1 MKKLN
6 DPLDWIGKDK
16 EDKATVIDINI
27 EEIIVNEQVRNKEN
41 VLKDID
47 ELTESVKEFGVNQN
61 LLVVKQGN
69 QYLLIAG
76 ERRLEASKR
85 AGLNSV
91 PCLVKDIK
99 KEDILTYQLLENI
112 QRKDLSKPELSNV
125 LKQLQEK
132 GLTIRQIA
140 EKIHKSKSYV
150 QEILSICEMP
160 EELKEKIT
168 GGTIK
173 KAIEISKIKDEK
185 EKKKLIE
192 NYDSITAG
200 EVKNKRNKLD
210 TNKEK
215 NNINLNKNN
224 SGKYDG
230 YNIENIEISKIKDE
244 KEKKKLIDNYDSITA
259 AVEHLNNTHTDI
271 KIGIIFNINDSD
283 FGISNYMEITFKN
296 DIITSQFIRYLNNFK
311 IKGDD

>member
-6 DPLDWIGKDK
+6 DPLDWIGKDT
-16 EDKATVIDINI
+16 EDKAAVIDINI
-27 EEIIVNEQVRNKEN
+27 DEIIVDEQIRNKEN

-47 ELTESVKEFGVNQN
+47 ELTESIKEFGVNQN
-61 LLVVKQGN
+61 LLVMKN
-69 QYLLIAG
+69 NNKNNEYLLIAG

-91 PCLVKDIK
+91 PCLIKDIK
-99 KEDILTYQLLENI
+99 EEDILIYQLLENI
-112 QRKDLSKPELSNV
+112 QRKDLSKPELANV
-125 LKQLQEK
+125 YKQLQEK

-160 EELKEKIT
+160 EELKGKIT

-192 NYDSITAG
+192 NYD
-200 EVKNKRNKLD
+200 N
-210 TNKEK
+210 
-215 NNINLNKNN
+215 
-224 SGKYDG
+224 
-230 YNIENIEISKIKDE
+230 
-244 KEKKKLIDNYDSITA
+244 ITA
-259 AVEHLNNTHTDI
+259 AVEHLNNTHADI

-283 FGISNYMEITFKN
+283 FGVSNYMEITFKN

>member
-6 DPLDWIGKDK
+6 DPLDWIGKDIK
-16 EDKATVIDINI
+16 EDKAIVIDINI
-27 EEIIVNEQVRNKEN
+27 DEIIVNEQIRNKEN

-47 ELTESVKEFGVNQN
+47 ELTESIKEFGVNQN
-61 LLVVKQGN
+61 LLVMKN
-69 QYLLIAG
+69 NDKDNEYLLIAG

-99 KEDILTYQLLENI
+99 EDDILIYQLLENI
-112 QRKDLSKPELSNV
+112 QRKDLSKPELANV
-125 LKQLQEK
+125 YKQLQGK

-210 TNKEK
+210 TGKEE

-230 YNIENIEISKIKDE
+230 YNAKH
-244 KEKKKLIDNYDSITA
+244 SIIQ
-259 AVEHLNNTHTDI
+259 TDI
-271 KIGIIFNINDSD
+271 DHFNDTHKDIKTDIR
-283 FGISNYMEITFKN
+283 F
-296 DIITSQFIRYLNNFK
+296 DIIDCHFGTSNIVAIYTKDNATTSQFIKYLNKFK